1 MPKANTSP
9 APSLNLYSG
18 EPQHETFARMKELFP
33 TGSMRPAIDPYSFP
47 MGSPIELPDAYD
59 FEGENRSTR
68 NFLAATD
75 TAALLVLRDGVIQW
89 EQYALTGGPA
99 VQWISWSVAKSFV
112 SALVGIAIHEG
123 HIENIED
130 PIVRYAP
137 KLAGSAYDGVR
148 IEDVLQMSSG
158 ARWNED
164 YSDPDSD
171 IHRFGA
177 AIAGGGSLDAYVAG
191 MKRAQPSGTL
201 CQYNSADTQALGML
215 LVGATGRS
223 ITDYMQEKLYDP
235 LGMQDPGDWLL
246 DSEGMEMAFGGLV
259 LTARDF
265 AKLGELFRN
274 GGSWHGTQVV
284 PEWWV
289 KASVTSNAPHL
300 APGRVIVGGHVLPL
314 GYGYQWWIPDGDCGE
329 FAAIGVY
336 NQFIYVDP
344 SRKTVIVKLS
354 ANRAYGTSPG
364 EATNR
369 EMETIELLRAI
380 TRRAESQ

>member
-130 PIVRYAP
+130 PIVRYAL

-215 LVGATGRS
+215 LVGANGALHHRLHAGEALRPS
-223 ITDYMQEKLYDP
+223 RHAGSRRL
-235 LGMQDPGDWLL
+235 
-246 DSEGMEMAFGGLV
+246 A
-259 LTARDF
+259 ARQR
-265 AKLGELFRN
+265 RN
-274 GGSWHGTQVV
+274 G
-284 PEWWV
+284 
-289 KASVTSNAPHL
+289 
-300 APGRVIVGGHVLPL
+300 
-314 GYGYQWWIPDGDCGE
+314 DG
-329 FAAIGVY
+329 VRW
-336 NQFIYVDP
+336 
-344 SRKTVIVKLS
+344 SRSHRT
-354 ANRAYGTSPG
+354 G
-364 EATNR
+364 
-369 EMETIELLRAI
+369 LRQA
-380 TRRAESQ
+380 R